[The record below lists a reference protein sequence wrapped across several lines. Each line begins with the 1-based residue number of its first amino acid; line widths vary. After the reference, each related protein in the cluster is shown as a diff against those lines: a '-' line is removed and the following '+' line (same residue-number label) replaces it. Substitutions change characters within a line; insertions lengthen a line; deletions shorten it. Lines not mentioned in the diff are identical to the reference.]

1 MSRRKRQRPAAKPG
15 AIAEEKAASP
25 VRSRRVLYTILVA
38 TALIAI
44 AADIWWILRPG
55 KPTEATATSPPV
67 VTTASYVGNEA
78 CTGCHADA
86 YAAWKDSQHARAM
99 QHATDETVLGD
110 FDDAKFR
117 YAGVTTTFF
126 RRDGGFFVRTDG
138 ADGQLADFRIEY
150 TFGVEPL
157 QQYLIAFPDGRLQ
170 ALSISWDSRPR
181 AHGGQRWFHL
191 YPDDKVDYRDE
202 LHWTRRSQN
211 WNFMCADCHST
222 EVRKQYDA
230 ATDTFDTTWTDI
242 SVGCEA
248 CHGPSSAHV
257 EWAKTQSMD
266 THKGL
271 AVALDERAS
280 ARWIIDAASGKPA
293 RSQPREQDTEIEI
306 CAQCHARRS
315 QIAEGYRAG
324 LPFMDFYRPA
334 LLSAGLYHADGQ
346 QRDEVYKWGSFL
358 QSRMYHAGVTC
369 SDCHEPHTQELRA
382 PGNALCGTCH
392 VASKYATQA
401 HHHHPTKA
409 IAAQNQGMR
418 DAGTNDAG
426 KNGAGNQCVE
436 CHMPATTYMLIDPRR
451 DHSMR
456 VPRPDL
462 TVTASTPNACNSC
475 HSAEDAQWAANAIE
489 QWYGHQPQGFQRY
502 TEAFTYAE
510 RGAAEAASSLARIA
524 RNQSSPAI
532 ARATALEFLADY
544 PSPRSIDAARKG
556 LLDPDALVRRAS
568 VHALSQLP
576 PAQRLTVLAP
586 ILDDPVRTVRM
597 EATSALADTIGEATV
612 RQRNAFNRGAAEYES
627 AQKYNADR
635 PEARA
640 SLGNFYAR
648 LGRFDEA
655 HAELQSALDLD
666 PAFVPAYV
674 NLADLYRARGR
685 DAAAETV
692 LRDGLQN
699 IPNDAALHHALGLT
713 LVRLDRSTEALA
725 QLRRAAT
732 LLPENARF
740 AYVYAV
746 GLNSTGKTKASL
758 TEVDRALKHHPDNR
772 DLLMVAAVF
781 RRDSGD
787 ISGARR
793 YAQHLSQR
801 YPEDSNAAKLA
812 NDLSNAGR

>member
-1 MSRRKRQRPAAKPG
+1 
-15 AIAEEKAASP
+15 
-25 VRSRRVLYTILVA
+25 
-38 TALIAI
+38 
-44 AADIWWILRPG
+44 
-55 KPTEATATSPPV
+55 
-67 VTTASYVGNEA
+67 
-78 CTGCHADA
+78 
-86 YAAWKDSQHARAM
+86 
-99 QHATDETVLGD
+99 
-110 FDDAKFR
+110 
-117 YAGVTTTFF
+117 
-126 RRDGGFFVRTDG
+126 
-138 ADGQLADFRIEY
+138 
-150 TFGVEPL
+150 
-157 QQYLIAFPDGRLQ
+157 
-170 ALSISWDSRPR
+170 
-181 AHGGQRWFHL
+181 
-191 YPDDKVDYRDE
+191 
-202 LHWTRRSQN
+202 
-211 WNFMCADCHST
+211 
-222 EVRKQYDA
+222 
-230 ATDTFDTTWTDI
+230 
-242 SVGCEA
+242 
-248 CHGPSSAHV
+248 
-257 EWAKTQSMD
+257 
-266 THKGL
+266 
-271 AVALDERAS
+271 
-280 ARWIIDAASGKPA
+280 
-293 RSQPREQDTEIEI
+293 
-306 CAQCHARRS
+306 
-315 QIAEGYRAG
+315 
-324 LPFMDFYRPA
+324 
-334 LLSAGLYHADGQ
+334 
-346 QRDEVYKWGSFL
+346 
-358 QSRMYHAGVTC
+358 
-369 SDCHEPHTQELRA
+369 
-382 PGNALCGTCH
+382 
-392 VASKYATQA
+392 
-401 HHHHPTKA
+401 
-409 IAAQNQGMR
+409 
-418 DAGTNDAG
+418 
-426 KNGAGNQCVE
+426 
-436 CHMPATTYMLIDPRR
+436 
-451 DHSMR
+451 MR

>member
-1 MSRRKRQRPAAKPG
+1 MSRQKRQRPTVKPG
-15 AIAEEKAASP
+15 AIAKEKAAAP
-25 VRSRRVLYTILVA
+25 VRSRRLLYTALVA

-44 AADIWWILRPG
+44 AADLWWMLRPDQ
-55 KPTEATATSPPV
+55 PTEATVTPAPV

-78 CTGCHADA
+78 CAGCHANA

-117 YAGVTTTFF
+117 YAGVTTRFF

-138 ADGQLADFRIEY
+138 ADGKLADFRIEY

-170 ALSISWDSRPR
+170 ALSISWDSRPK
-181 AHGGQRWFHL
+181 AQGGQRWFHL
-191 YPDDKVDYRDE
+191 YPDDKVDHRDE

-257 EWAKTQSMD
+257 EWTKTKSTD

-280 ARWIIDAASGKPA
+280 ARWIIDAATGKPA
-293 RSQPREQDTEIEI
+293 RSQPREHDREIEV

-315 QIAEGYRAG
+315 QIAEGYRPG

-334 LLSAGLYHADGQ
+334 LLSPGLYHADGQ

-369 SDCHEPHTQELRA
+369 SDCHEPHTQKLRA
-382 PGNALCGTCH
+382 AGNAMCGTCH
-392 VASKYATQA
+392 VASKYDTPA
-401 HHHHPTKA
+401 HHHHPA
-409 IAAQNQGMR
+409 EAVAAQDREMQDVGANGV
-418 DAGTNDAG
+418 T
-426 KNGAGNQCVE
+426 KTGAGNQCVD
-436 CHMPATTYMLIDPRR
+436 CHMPTTTYMVVDPRR
-451 DHSMR
+451 DHSIR
-456 VPRPDL
+456 VPQPDL
-462 TVTASTPNACNSC
+462 TVTEGIPNACNTC
-475 HSAEDAQWAANAIE
+475 HREKDAKWAANAIE
-489 QWYGHQPQGFQRY
+489 QWYGHQPQGFQQFS
-502 TEAFTYAE
+502 TAFTYAE
-510 RGAAEAASSLARIA
+510 DGAAEASSSLARIV
-524 RNQSSPAI
+524 RDQTTPAI
-532 ARATALEFLADY
+532 ARATALESLARY
-544 PSPRSIDAARKG
+544 PSPRTIDVARKG
-556 LLDPDALVRRAS
+556 LIDRDALVRRAS
-568 VHALSQLP
+568 IAALVTLP
-576 PAQRLTVLAP
+576 PAQRLSVLAP
-586 ILDDPVRTVRM
+586 LLDDPVRTVRM
-597 EATSALADTIGEATV
+597 EATSALADSMGGATV
-612 RQRNAFNRGAAEYES
+612 RQLAAFKRGAAEYES
-627 AQKYNADR
+627 AQKFNADR

-655 HAELQSALDLD
+655 HAELQAALALD

-674 NLADLYRARGR
+674 NLADLLRAGSR
-685 DAAAETV
+685 DAAAEYV
-692 LRDGLQN
+692 LREGIQQMPDA
-699 IPNDAALHHALGLT
+699 AALHHALGLT
-713 LVRLDRSTEALA
+713 LVRLDRSSEGLA
-725 QLRRAAT
+725 ELKHAAR
-732 LLPENARF
+732 LLPEDTRF

-746 GLNSTGKTKASL
+746 GLNSTGKTKAAIA
-758 TEVDRALKHHPDNR
+758 EIDRALKYHPDDR
-772 DLLMVAAVF
+772 DLLQVAAIF

-787 ISGARR
+787 LTGARR
-793 YAQHLSQR
+793 YAERLSQR
-801 YPEDSNAAKLA
+801 YPEDSNAAQLA
-812 NDLSNAGR
+812 RDLSATDK

>member
-1 MSRRKRQRPAAKPG
+1 MLY
-15 AIAEEKAASP
+15 AI
-25 VRSRRVLYTILVA
+25 VVA

-44 AADIWWILRPG
+44 AADVWWMSRPG
-55 KPTEATATSPPV
+55 KPTEAAAPSPPV

-78 CTGCHADA
+78 CAGCHADA

-110 FDDAKFR
+110 FDDARLR
-117 YAGVTTTFF
+117 YAGVTTTCF

-150 TFGVEPL
+150 TFGIEPL

-170 ALSISWDSRPR
+170 ALSISWDSRPK

-191 YPDDKVDYRDE
+191 YQDDKVDYRDE

-257 EWAKTQSMD
+257 EWAKTQSTD

-280 ARWIIDAASGKPA
+280 ARWIIDAATGKPA
-293 RSQPREQDTEIEI
+293 RSQPRDQDTEMEV

-369 SDCHEPHTQELRA
+369 SDCHEPHTQKLRA
-382 PGNALCGTCH
+382 PGNAMCGTCH
-392 VASKYATQA
+392 VASKYDTQA
-401 HHHHPTKA
+401 HHHHPTEA
-409 IAAQNQGMR
+409 IAAQDRGMP
-418 DAGTNDAG
+418 DAGTNNVG

-462 TVTASTPNACNSC
+462 TVTAGTPNACNSC
-475 HSAEDAQWAANAIE
+475 HSAKDAHWAANAIE
-489 QWYGHQPQGFQRY
+489 QWYGHQPQSFQHY

-524 RNQSSPAI
+524 RDQSNPAI
-532 ARATALEFLADY
+532 ARATALEFLAGY

-568 VHALSQLP
+568 IHALSQLP

-674 NLADLYRARGR
+674 NLADLHRARGR

-699 IPNDAALHHALGLT
+699 MPNDAALHHALGLT

-725 QLRRAAT
+725 ELKRAAT

-746 GLNSTGKTKASL
+746 GLNSAGKTKASL

-793 YAQHLSQR
+793 YAEHLSQR
-801 YPEDSNAAKLA
+801 YPEDSNAARLA
-812 NDLSNAGR
+812 NDLSTAGR